1 MSRFLL
7 VNDGD
12 YKIKV
17 QPAGNIILDTSPIVE
32 NPFPG
37 DSTYNAADQ
46 GSVIITGNLI
56 VQGETTTVNTTEM
69 TVEDRVITLNSL
81 ESGAGIT
88 DIVNPAIRHSGLEIS
103 RGSLPK
109 AEFLFD
115 EYLRW
120 YDSQINDWEDG
131 AFVLK
136 LANGRLVGLRTN
148 SITTNGEDL
157 NLLGENLLG
166 DGREI
171 VSVRGTVDYEEQV
184 IDYTSPGRFSIDDD
198 IVPNILAVSDL
209 VYNFY
214 DYKPPFKIQDFSTSG
229 TDNKIVNLL
238 DTLLTVNDS
247 QRADP
252 TRPNISVS
260 NMTLTIDGAVNAE
273 WFTDSHL
280 VQDFKIYDN
289 VIETTNSNV
298 DLILRSPG
306 TGSVQIDD
314 NLKMIKMFD
323 DPAMSDIGVKVY
335 AKEESVGQTGLFFVN
350 KTIAGQER
358 RDELISRNKAFV
370 FSMIF

>member
-1 MSRFLL
+1 LTFHGQSNIPRPLRYCNIPLYIKLL
-7 VNDGD
+7 
-12 YKIKV
+12 
-17 QPAGNIILDTSPIVE
+17 S
-32 NPFPG
+32 
-37 DSTYNAADQ
+37 
-46 GSVIITGNLI
+46 
-56 VQGETTTVNTTEM
+56 
-69 TVEDRVITLNSL
+69 
-81 ESGAGIT
+81 
-88 DIVNPAIRHSGLEIS
+88 
-103 RGSLPK
+103 
-109 AEFLFD
+109 EFLFD
-115 EYLRW
+115 EDLRW
-120 YDSQINDWEDG
+120 YDSQIDDWKDG

-136 LANGRLVGLRTN
+136 LANGQLVGLRTN